1 MLINLIASVCFAFH
15 KLLISMKS
23 KHPFSQDGKSHI
35 LSLSFKMA
43 CLSAAID
50 KNFKT
55 SNNGQ
60 IVKKY
65 VTF

>member
-35 LSLSFKMA
+35 LSLFQNGLSFS
-43 CLSAAID
+43 CH
-50 KNFKT
+50 
-55 SNNGQ
+55 
-60 IVKKY
+60 
-65 VTF
+65 